1 MLNEC
6 KCYVRG
12 LSPEVQFCLR
22 WGAHSTYCPIYRPS
36 LDPVDRIKDEAFR
49 RDHEHF
55 GERLLNGR
63 GKE

>member
-1 MLNEC
+1 MLSGC

-22 WGAHSTYCPIYRPS
+22 WGAHSTHCPIYRPS
-36 LDPVDRIKDEAFR
+36 GDPVDRIKDETYR
-49 RDHEHF
+49 REHERC

-63 GKE
+63 GEE